1 MNDYPYADRFKVYRT
16 LPEEGRDPQDILAEI
31 GDHGH

>member
-16 LPEEGRDPQDILAEI
+16 LPEECRDPQDIRI